1 MTMTMQQFVRS
12 IPPFAMLIAAL
23 LTGSAALA
31 ATSKAADP
39 APGFPSRPIR
49 MIVPFAPQGPNDLLA
64 RMVGVKL
71 SESWG
76 QQVVVDN
83 RPGAGTVIGTEL
95 AVRAPADGHTLLMVS
110 LSTAVNPVLQ
120 KKLSFNTA
128 KDLTPLI
135 NLAFSPNLLVTHPA
149 VPANNIAQLLA
160 LAKARPGAVIFASGG
175 TGSTTHLAAELLA
188 LMGGVKMTHVP
199 YKGAN
204 PATIDLLGGR
214 VNWMFGTI
222 LPTLPHVK
230 AGKLRALGVSS
241 PKRTGTLPEV
251 PAIAETLPGFEAVSF
266 YGVAAP
272 TGVPRPVMAK
282 LNAEMARII
291 NMPETREQLRQ
302 QGADAVGDSQ
312 AEFTAFF
319 NVQMS
324 KWAKVIREAA
334 IQAE

>member
-1 MTMTMQQFVRS
+1 MNTINRTLPWILR
-12 IPPFAMLIAAL
+12 L
-23 LTGSAALA
+23 SAALFA
-31 ATSKAADP
+31 ASAAQAAAAKAADP

-64 RMVGVKL
+64 RMVGLKL
-71 SESWG
+71 TESWG
-76 QQVVVDN
+76 QSVVVDN
-83 RPGAGTVIGTEL
+83 RPGGGTVIGTEL

-120 KKLSFNTA
+120 KKLPFNTA
-128 KDLTPLI
+128 KDLVPLI

-149 VPANNIAQLLA
+149 LAANNIAQLLA
-160 LAKARPGAVIFASGG
+160 LAKAKPGGVIFASGG
-175 TGSTTHLAAELLA
+175 SGSTTHLAAELLG

-199 YKGAN
+199 YKGAS
-204 PATIDLLGGR
+204 PATIDLLAGR

-241 PKRTGTLPEV
+241 PKRTATLPDV

-272 TGVPRPVMAK
+272 AGVPRPVMAK
-282 LNAEMARII
+282 LNAEMARIV
-291 NMPETREQLRQ
+291 NTPETREQLRL

-312 AEFTAFF
+312 AEFTVFF
-319 NVQMS
+319 NSQMS
-324 KWAKVIREAA
+324 KWAKVIREAG

>member
-1 MTMTMQQFVRS
+1 MINRTS
-12 IPPFAMLIAAL
+12 PWMLSLAAAL
-23 LTGSAALA
+23 FAANA
-31 ATSKAADP
+31 AQAAAAKTADP

-64 RMVGVKL
+64 RMVGLKL
-71 SESWG
+71 TESWG
-76 QQVVVDN
+76 QSVVVDN
-83 RPGAGTVIGTEL
+83 RPGGGTVIGTEL

-120 KKLSFNTA
+120 KKLPFNTA
-128 KDLTPLI
+128 KDLVPLI

-149 VPANNIAQLLA
+149 LPANNISQLLA
-160 LAKARPGAVIFASGG
+160 LAKAKPGGVIFASGG
-175 TGSTTHLAAELLA
+175 SGSTTHLAAELLA

-199 YKGAN
+199 YKGAS
-204 PATIDLLGGR
+204 PATIDLLAGR

-241 PKRTGTLPEV
+241 PKRTATLPDV

-272 TGVPRPVMAK
+272 AGVPRPVMAK
-282 LNAEMARII
+282 LNAEMARIV
-291 NMPETREQLRQ
+291 NTPETREQLRL

-312 AEFTAFF
+312 AEFTVFF
-319 NVQMS
+319 NSQMS
-324 KWAKVIREAA
+324 KWAKVIREAG

>member
-1 MTMTMQQFVRS
+1 MNTINRTLPWILRL
-12 IPPFAMLIAAL
+12 AAAL
-23 LTGSAALA
+23 FAASAAQA
-31 ATSKAADP
+31 AAAKAADP

-64 RMVGVKL
+64 RMVGLKL
-71 SESWG
+71 TESWG
-76 QQVVVDN
+76 QSVVVDN
-83 RPGAGTVIGTEL
+83 RPGGGTVIGTEL

-120 KKLSFNTA
+120 KKLPFNTA
-128 KDLTPLI
+128 KDLVPLI

-149 VPANNIAQLLA
+149 LAANNIAQLLA
-160 LAKARPGAVIFASGG
+160 LAKAKPGGVIFASGG
-175 TGSTTHLAAELLA
+175 SGSTTHLAAELLG

-199 YKGAN
+199 YKGAS
-204 PATIDLLGGR
+204 PATIDLLAGR

-241 PKRTGTLPEV
+241 PKRTATLPDV

-272 TGVPRPVMAK
+272 AGVPRPVMAK
-282 LNAEMARII
+282 LNAEMARIV
-291 NMPETREQLRQ
+291 NTPETREQLRL

-312 AEFTAFF
+312 AEFTVFF
-319 NVQMS
+319 NSQMS
-324 KWAKVIREAA
+324 KWAKVIREAG

>member
-1 MTMTMQQFVRS
+1 MNTINRTLSWILRL
-12 IPPFAMLIAAL
+12 AAAL
-23 LTGSAALA
+23 FAASAAQA
-31 ATSKAADP
+31 AAAKAADP

-64 RMVGVKL
+64 RMVGLKL
-71 SESWG
+71 TESWG
-76 QQVVVDN
+76 QSVVVDN
-83 RPGAGTVIGTEL
+83 RPGGGTVIGTEL

-120 KKLSFNTA
+120 KKLPFNTA
-128 KDLTPLI
+128 KDLVPLI

-149 VPANNIAQLLA
+149 LAANNIAQLLA
-160 LAKARPGAVIFASGG
+160 LAKAKPGGVIFASGG
-175 TGSTTHLAAELLA
+175 SGSTTHLAAELLA

-199 YKGAN
+199 YKGAS
-204 PATIDLLGGR
+204 PATIDLLAGR

-241 PKRTGTLPEV
+241 PKRTATLPDV

-272 TGVPRPVMAK
+272 AGVPRPVMAK
-282 LNAEMARII
+282 LNAEMARIV
-291 NMPETREQLRQ
+291 NTPETREQLRL

-312 AEFTAFF
+312 AEFTVFF
-319 NVQMS
+319 NSQMS
-324 KWAKVIREAA
+324 KWAKVIREAG

>member
-1 MTMTMQQFVRS
+1 MAT
-12 IPPFAMLIAAL
+12 
-23 LTGSAALA
+23 LA
-31 ATSKAADP
+31 AASVVVAAPRAHADVFP
-39 APGFPSRPIR
+39 DKPVRMVIPLAPGGGSD
-49 MIVPFAPQGPNDLLA
+49 IVGRIVAQGLT
-64 RMVGVKL
+64 
-71 SESWG
+71 EHWG
-76 QQVVVDN
+76 KTVVVDN

>member
-1 MTMTMQQFVRS
+1 MNTINRTLPWILRL
-12 IPPFAMLIAAL
+12 AAAL
-23 LTGSAALA
+23 FAASAAQA
-31 ATSKAADP
+31 AAAKAADP

-64 RMVGVKL
+64 RMVGLKL
-71 SESWG
+71 TESWG
-76 QQVVVDN
+76 QSVVVDN

-120 KKLSFNTA
+120 KKLPFNTA
-128 KDLTPLI
+128 KDLVPLI

-149 VPANNIAQLLA
+149 LAANNIAQLLA
-160 LAKARPGAVIFASGG
+160 LAKAKPGGVIFASGG
-175 TGSTTHLAAELLA
+175 SGSTTHLAAELLG

-199 YKGAN
+199 YKGAS
-204 PATIDLLGGR
+204 PATIDLLAGR

-241 PKRTGTLPEV
+241 PKRTATLPDV

-272 TGVPRPVMAK
+272 AGVPGPVMAK
-282 LNAEMARII
+282 LNAEMARIV
-291 NMPETREQLRQ
+291 NTPETREQLRL

-312 AEFTAFF
+312 AEFTVFF
-319 NVQMS
+319 NSQMS
-324 KWAKVIREAA
+324 KWARVIREAG

>member
-1 MTMTMQQFVRS
+1 MTNRTF
-12 IPPFAMLIAAL
+12 PWMLWLAAAL
-23 LTGSAALA
+23 FAANA
-31 ATSKAADP
+31 AQAAAAKTADP

-64 RMVGVKL
+64 RMVGLKL
-71 SESWG
+71 TESWG
-76 QQVVVDN
+76 QSVVVDN
-83 RPGAGTVIGTEL
+83 RPGGGTVIGTEL

-120 KKLSFNTA
+120 KKLPFNTA
-128 KDLTPLI
+128 KDLVPLI

-149 VPANNIAQLLA
+149 LPANNISQLLA
-160 LAKARPGAVIFASGG
+160 LAKAKPGGVIFASGG
-175 TGSTTHLAAELLA
+175 SGSTTHLAAELLA

-199 YKGAN
+199 YKGAS
-204 PATIDLLGGR
+204 PATIDLLAGR

-241 PKRTGTLPEV
+241 PKRTATLPDV

-272 TGVPRPVMAK
+272 AGVPRPVMAK
-282 LNAEMARII
+282 LNAEMARIV
-291 NMPETREQLRQ
+291 NTPETREQLRL

-312 AEFTAFF
+312 AEFTVFF
-319 NVQMS
+319 NSQMS
-324 KWAKVIREAA
+324 KWAKVIREAG

>member
-1 MTMTMQQFVRS
+1 MKTVS
-12 IPPFAMLIAAL
+12 II
-23 LTGSAALA
+23 ALA
-31 ATSKAADP
+31 LVAGYAQAAQT
-39 APGFPSRPIR
+39 APKYPDKPVRL
-49 MIVPFAPQGPNDLLA
+49 IVPLA
-64 RMVGVKL
+64 AGGGMDTVTRAVASPL
-71 SESWG
+71 AERLA
-76 QQVVVDN
+76 QTVVVDN
-83 RPGAGTVIGTEL
+83 RPGGGTVIGTEL

-120 KKLSFNTA
+120 KKLPFNTA
-128 KDLTPLI
+128 KDLVPLI

-149 VPANNIAQLLA
+149 LAANNIAQLLA
-160 LAKARPGAVIFASGG
+160 LAKAKPGGVIFASGG
-175 TGSTTHLAAELLA
+175 SGSTTHLAAELLG

-199 YKGAN
+199 YKGAS
-204 PATIDLLGGR
+204 PATIDLLAGR

-241 PKRTGTLPEV
+241 PKRTATLPDV

-272 TGVPRPVMAK
+272 AGVPRPVMAK
-282 LNAEMARII
+282 LNAGMARIV
-291 NMPETREQLRQ
+291 NTPETREQLRL

-312 AEFTAFF
+312 AEFTVFF
-319 NVQMS
+319 NSQMS
-324 KWAKVIREAA
+324 KWAKVIREAG